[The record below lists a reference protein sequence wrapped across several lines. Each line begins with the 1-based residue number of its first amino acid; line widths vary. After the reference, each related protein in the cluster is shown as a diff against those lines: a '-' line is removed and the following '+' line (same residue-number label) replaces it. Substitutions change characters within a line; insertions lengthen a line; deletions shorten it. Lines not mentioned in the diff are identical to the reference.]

1 MIQRRRGA
9 DVSSNLHFDKDE
21 LLAKD
26 KAHSMH
32 PWHEFGRGEH
42 ALLTDSEGIV
52 VNRVPLIRRVEKN
65 VYSAMGY
72 SGHGINMTHLA
83 GVIMADAVAG
93 TFERL
98 DVFDRIRHTRVPF
111 GQWFGNQMLALGM
124 LYYRMRDLL

>member
-1 MIQRRRGA
+1 MLPRMLKIYPQLEGKRIDYEWGG
-9 DVSSNLHFDKDE
+9 KI
-21 LLAKD
+21 
-26 KAHSMH
+26 
-32 PWHEFGRGEH
+32 
-42 ALLTDSEGIV
+42 GIV